1 MNISPICNLRLRAS
15 GIKFRFEIFMR
26 AEQFSKFA
34 VILIFGLACNA
45 IANPTGMTVS
55 SGSATASQ
63 NGPQLTVTASQN
75 AFLNWQSFNIA
86 ASETTIFQ
94 QPSAQSIVWN
104 QINDQNPSQIFG
116 NLQANGVVVLMNSS
130 GFYFGPNSFVSA
142 AGLVVS
148 TAPNMPQNSGGAWEF
163 NGPPPAASIVNYGK
177 IKIDHGGSAFLIAD
191 NVQNFGDIIAPGG
204 TIGIAA
210 GQDVLVSERPDGRG
224 LSMKVTL
231 PEGAVDNEGHLV
243 ADAGT
248 ISVNAQTVNQNGFVQ
263 ANSVR
268 DENGVI
274 ELVAS
279 DKLNL
284 GANSKI
290 IARGDDSAPSG
301 GGSVTLQSGNDFS
314 DQAGGEISVAG
325 GAQGGDGGGIE
336 VSAPN
341 ILSLNSKMDARAQ
354 PGWTSGKLI
363 LDPYDIILDSSGS
376 DSAGGGAILSGD
388 DAGGTLDLNVNSAFS
403 GFSTITLQATHDI
416 TLAGG
421 TFFALS
427 DNTGVSDGQLTLEAG
442 NDIIF
447 GDQAIIY
454 DENNWS
460 VTLKAGVNDFNAGT
474 VQPGTGSIY
483 LNGGPEQQY
492 SGAIQTATGS
502 ISLLAGQ
509 DILLGASQASS
520 SAVVTTGGGNIDVTA
535 VAGSVNTGTDQNGF
549 VFFPSSY
556 TVFAANL
563 GGISTGAGGNVNI
576 TAGQDI
582 ISYLPS
588 GNNPAGDAG
597 SGAFGI
603 GAPGSV
609 TLTAGRDIT
618 GHYVVADGTGT
629 INSGVDAGTTAN
641 VLALSLIDGGWTV
654 NAAHDI
660 NLQEVRNPS
669 GILNGKNSSFSAFHR
684 FDYAPGDFVSLNA
697 GDAVALLGNNLP
709 RNSGENIPSI
719 YPPTLD
725 ITAGAGGVAID
736 SEVILYP
743 SPLGSLEISTT
754 DGGSLAGPSPN
765 NPTQLIMSDSGAT
778 QYKFNTG
785 IAPFGPADHAA
796 TPVHLNSPTP
806 VQLNIAGDMDDIYLI
821 VPEAAQ
827 ITVGGNMDN
836 SRFLG
841 QNLQA
846 SDVTSI
852 TVAGDILN
860 RNEFTSVTLASAPD
874 LSLLAQAFPSP
885 LSDLLNRLFY
895 DPTTMTLTLQGI
907 LTASDY
913 NAVTSLQVEVFDQNG
928 APVVTYNP
936 DGSTSPVTKTVS
948 ILDPATAA
956 ALLNGSQN
964 VPQTPNTGYVL
975 GGGGAFDISARNLDL
990 GATLG
995 IQSVGPENN
1004 PALANILTRGAGINL
1019 NLSGNLNM
1027 FSTTISSL
1035 NGGNISV
1042 NAGGDVNV
1050 GSSTFTGNNQYA
1062 RGIFTTAQSDVS
1074 VIANGDIEVNGSR
1087 IAAYDGGNV
1096 TVESLDGNVDAGTG
1110 GNGSV
1115 AVSEIYVD
1123 PLTRKI
1129 YSFNPVIPGS
1139 GILATTFPPRDS
1151 YFPAPASSVG
1161 NILVETPQG
1170 SINASSGGIVQ
1181 LPLNGNQDS
1190 AATVTLDAG
1199 TRDAAGNVLY
1209 TGDIN
1214 TSGSGVIGSNV
1225 KLDATGNI
1233 VGLIFARNNADV
1245 TALQNA
1251 NVTVL
1256 AQGSATVS
1264 AGGNIS
1270 GTIIGVAGIS
1280 ASGGSIDASLLS
1292 QNISPGVETSG
1303 QRGFSQGTA
1312 ANSTS
1317 QGLANDQTTK
1327 AAESSDENADDK
1339 KKKGKQ
1345 VVLAQKVSRVT
1356 VILPPKNKS

>member
-1 MNISPICNLRLRAS
+1 
-15 GIKFRFEIFMR
+15 MR

-34 VILIFGLACNA
+34 VILIFGLACNV

-63 NGPQLTVTASQN
+63 NGSQLTVTASQN

-86 ASETTIFQ
+86 AGETTIFQ

-104 QINDQNPSQIFG
+104 QINDKNPSQIFG
-116 NLQANGVVVLMNSS
+116 SLQANGVVVLMNSS

-148 TAPNMPQNSGGAWEF
+148 TAQNMPQNSGGAWEF
-163 NGPPPAASIVNYGK
+163 NGPPPTASIVNYGK
-177 IKIDHGGSAFLIAD
+177 IKIDGGGSAFLIAE
-191 NVQNFGDIIAPGG
+191 NVANFGDIVAPGG

-284 GANSKI
+284 GANSQI
-290 IARGDDSAPSG
+290 LARGDDSTPSG
-301 GGSVTLQSGNDFS
+301 GGNVTLQSGNDFR
-314 DQAGGEISVAG
+314 DQVGGEISVAG

-376 DSAGGGAILSGD
+376 DS
-388 DAGGTLDLNVNSAFS
+388 AGGTLDLNVNSAFS

-460 VTLKAGVNDFNAGT
+460 VTLKAGVNDFSAGT
-474 VQPGTGSIY
+474 VRSGTGSIY
-483 LNGGPEQQY
+483 LNGGPGQEL
-492 SGAIQTATGS
+492 SGAIQTASGS
-502 ISLLAGQ
+502 INLLAGQ
-509 DILLGASQASS
+509 DILLGAGQASS
-520 SAVVTTGGGNIDVTA
+520 SSVVTTGGGNIDVTA

-556 TVFAANL
+556 TVFASSL
-563 GGISTGAGGNVNI
+563 GGISTGAGGDVNI
-576 TAGQDI
+576 TAGLDI
-582 ISYLPS
+582 ISYLPT

-603 GAPGSV
+603 GAPGNV

-618 GHYVVADGTGT
+618 GHFVVADGTGT
-629 INSGVDAGTTAN
+629 INAGVDAGTTAN
-641 VLALSLIDGGWTV
+641 ALALSLIDGGWTV

-660 NLQEVRNPS
+660 NLQEVRNPN

-709 RNSGENIPSI
+709 RNSGESIPSI

-725 ITAGAGGVAID
+725 ITAGAGGVAVD

-754 DGGSLAGPSPN
+754 AGGSLAGPSPN
-765 NPTQLIMSDSGAT
+765 NPTELVMSDSGAS
-778 QYKFNTG
+778 QYLFNTSVT
-785 IAPFGPADHAA
+785 PFGDADHAA
-796 TPVHLNSPTP
+796 TPIHLNSPTP
-806 VQLNIAGDMDDIYLI
+806 VELNIAGDMDNIYLV

-827 ITVGGNMDN
+827 INVGGDMNN
-836 SRFLG
+836 SRFKG
-841 QNLQA
+841 QNLQPT
-846 SDVTSI
+846 DVTSI
-852 TVAGDILN
+852 NVAGDILN
-860 RNEFTSVTLASAPD
+860 RNEFTSVTVASAPD
-874 LSLLAQAFPSP
+874 LSLLAEAFPSP
-885 LSDLLNRLFY
+885 LSDLLNRLSY
-895 DPTTMTLTLQGI
+895 DPATKTLTLQGV
-907 LTASDY
+907 LTSADY
-913 NAVTSLQVEVFDQNG
+913 QALTSLQVQVFDQNG
-928 APVVTYNP
+928 APLFTYNP
-936 DGSTSPVTKTVS
+936 DGSTAPVTTTVS
-948 ILDPATAA
+948 ILNPTAA
-956 ALLNGSQN
+956 TALLNGSQN
-964 VPQTPNTGYVL
+964 VPQTPNTGYLL

-995 IQSVGPENN
+995 VQSVGPENN
-1004 PALANILTRGAGINL
+1004 PALAKNSTHGANINV
-1019 NLSGNLNM
+1019 NLSGDLDM

-1050 GSSTFTGNNQYA
+1050 GSSTFNGNNQYA

-1074 VIANGDIEVNGSR
+1074 VIAGGNIEVNGSR

-1096 TVESLDGNVDAGTG
+1096 TVESLHGNVDAGTG

-1115 AVSEIYVD
+1115 AVEEIYVD
-1123 PLTRKI
+1123 PLTGGI
-1129 YSFNPVIPGS
+1129 FSFGPVIPGS
-1139 GILATTFPPRDS
+1139 GILATTFPPRDP
-1151 YFPAPASSVG
+1151 YFPAPENSVG

-1170 SINASSGGIVQ
+1170 NINASAGGIVQ
-1181 LPLNGNQDS
+1181 LPLNGNENS
-1190 AATVTLDAG
+1190 AATVTLAAGSRDAG
-1199 TRDAAGNVLY
+1199 GNVLFA
-1209 TGDIN
+1209 GDID
-1214 TSGSGVIGSNV
+1214 TSGSGVIGSTV
-1225 KLDATGNI
+1225 KLDATGDI

-1256 AQGSATVS
+1256 AQGTATVS
-1264 AGGNIS
+1264 AGGNVS
-1270 GTIIGVAGIS
+1270 GTIIGVGGIS

-1303 QRGFSQGTA
+1303 QKGFSQGTA
-1312 ANSTS
+1312 ANSAS

-1327 AAESSDENADDK
+1327 AAESAGENADDQ

-1345 VVLAQKVSRVT
+1345 VALAQKVSRVT
-1356 VILPPKNKS
+1356 IILPPKDKS